1 MNNKHLKFL
10 SYLNTPLSKES
21 IAMIYDANNI
31 QFDKCELYG
40 DFVSSLLVLV
50 FDTYLGD
57 DITPAGEQV
66 KHFKWCWDKN
76 VDNFKLEGIN
86 IESDNLYEYFLEY
99 MLEVF
104 YFSDKMNQNDNLRL
118 WNDLFNYSK
127 NRTQSDMDTFV
138 EVYKLFEKS
147 LKN

>member
-1 MNNKHLKFL
+1 
-10 SYLNTPLSKES
+10 
-21 IAMIYDANNI
+21 
-31 QFDKCELYG
+31 
-40 DFVSSLLVLV
+40 
-50 FDTYLGD
+50 
-57 DITPAGEQV
+57 
-66 KHFKWCWDKN
+66 
-76 VDNFKLEGIN
+76 
-86 IESDNLYEYFLEY
+86 